1 MNGTASQSDPKT
13 APVPVCPVLYYRR
26 TQYAGGFYCL
36 FPGLTGS
43 LKWSVS
49 LPGHQLQCRDSQQ
62 LLYQPP
68 LDLPDPEPVLRTGNA
83 VVHRSKSLCA
93 GSQRTVHVGVHH
105 TDGLRDDPQQ
115 ALHHCPDHGAGICA
129 QPAAGFPQPRIVS
142 KKQTARIQSRLFYYI
157 IVCPLVKL

>member
-1 MNGTASQSDPKT
+1 MEQLRSLIKKLLQFRFVRFCIT
-13 APVPVCPVLYYRR
+13 
-26 TQYAGGFYCL
+26 GGLNTLVDFIVFFL
-36 FPGLTGS
+36 LTGS
-43 LKWSVS
+43 LKWPVI
-49 LPGHQLQCRDSQQ
+49 PSQVISYSAGI
-62 LLYQPP
+62 LNSYCIRPP

-142 KKQTARIQSRLFYYI
+142 KNRRPESRAVCFI
-157 IVCPLVKL
+157 ILLCVRLLNYK